1 MRALVTGGNRGIGRE
16 IAGQLIADH
25 GFEVIVTARSA
36 ADAHAAAEEL
46 GARGEAL
53 DVSDDA
59 SVRALRERVDA
70 LDVLV
75 NNAGV
80 VLDDYGD
87 TLRAADLAV
96 IRRTLEIN
104 TFGALRMI
112 AAFGDLLEASG
123 HGRVVNLSSGM
134 GALNGMGSGAPGYRL
149 SKAGINVLTRIAA
162 NELSGVLVNSAC
174 PGWVQTDMG
183 GSQAPRSVQ
192 EGADTPVWLAARPA
206 RRRPGGVSRAPRGGS
221 PRCPTTGPQAG
232 SSATARRSTGEGL
245 TAPLLA
251 KRGTVPF

>member
-16 IAGQLIADH
+16 IARQLIEDH

-36 ADAHAAAEEL
+36 DDARAAAEEL

-53 DVSDDA
+53 DVSDDG
-59 SVRALRERVDA
+59 SVRGLRERVDA

-80 VLDDYGD
+80 VLDGYGT
-87 TLRAADLAV
+87 TLAEADLDT

-112 AAFGDLLEASG
+112 AAFGDLLAASG
-123 HGRVVNLSSGM
+123 HGRIVNLSSGM
-134 GALNGMGSGAPGYRL
+134 GGLTDMGSGAPGYRL
-149 SKAGINVLTRIAA
+149 SKAGINVLTRIAS

-192 EGADTPVWLAARPA
+192 EGADTPVWLATLPDDG
-206 RRRPGGVSRAPRGGS
+206 PTGGFFRDRKPIAW
-221 PRCPTTGPQAG
+221 
-232 SSATARRSTGEGL
+232 
-245 TAPLLA
+245 
-251 KRGTVPF
+251 

>member
-16 IAGQLIADH
+16 IARQLIADH

-36 ADAHAAAEEL
+36 DDARDAAEEL

-59 SVRALRERVDA
+59 SVHALRERVDA

-87 TLRAADLAV
+87 TLRAAGLDV

-123 HGRVVNLSSGM
+123 HGRIVNLSSGM
-134 GALNGMGSGAPGYRL
+134 GALNDMGSGAPGYRL
-149 SKAGINVLTRIAA
+149 SKAGLNVLTRIAA
-162 NELSGVLVNSAC
+162 QELDGVLVNSAC
-174 PGWVQTDMG
+174 PGWVRTDMG
-183 GSQAPRSVQ
+183 TENAPRSVE
-192 EGADTPVWLAARPA
+192 EGGDTAA
-206 RRRPGGVSRAPRGGS
+206 
-221 PRCPTTGPQAG
+221 
-232 SSATARRSTGEGL
+232 GL
-245 TAPLLA
+245 R
-251 KRGTVPF
+251 K